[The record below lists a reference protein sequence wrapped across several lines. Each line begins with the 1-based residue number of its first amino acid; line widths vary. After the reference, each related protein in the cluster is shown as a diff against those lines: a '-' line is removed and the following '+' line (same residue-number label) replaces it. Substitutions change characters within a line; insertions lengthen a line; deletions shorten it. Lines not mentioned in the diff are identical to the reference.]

1 MVKSKVSRTKA
12 KGSGL
17 QNSKEQSVSAKGS
30 GDYHALGGLHCL
42 LAAPY
47 QHTQNG
53 ELSGRS
59 VDGSFELYVGLKP
72 QSALQSILSTLIVN
86 VSNATNECLFLA
98 AKIPP
103 SELQHRDINL
113 RHAFKGAAVVT
124 QLVDA
129 LERVRGSRTGSVNV
143 GNVNVESG
151 GQAIVGTVQ
160 SNPPREKEPEPA
172 PSSDPTKASG
182 EK

>member
-1 MVKSKVSRTKA
+1 MAKSKGTRTKA
-12 KGSGL
+12 KGSEL
-17 QNSKEQSVSAKGS
+17 QNSKGQSVAAEQS
-30 GDYHALGGLHCL
+30 GDYHAFGGLHCL

-47 QHTQNG
+47 RHTQNKDI
-53 ELSGRS
+53 SGRS
-59 VDGSFELYVGLKP
+59 EDGSVDLYVGLKP

-124 QLVDA
+124 QLIDA
-129 LERVRGSRTGSVNV
+129 
-143 GNVNVESG
+143 
-151 GQAIVGTVQ
+151 
-160 SNPPREKEPEPA
+160 
-172 PSSDPTKASG
+172 
-182 EK
+182 

>member
-59 VDGSFELYVGLKP
+59 VDGSVELYVGLKP

-129 LERVRGSRTGSVNV
+129 LERVRGKRRGNVNV

-160 SNPPREKEPEPA
+160 SKPREKELEDAASSDHAKA
-172 PSSDPTKASG
+172 PSAK
-182 EK
+182 

>member
-1 MVKSKVSRTKA
+1 MTKGKVTRTKA
-12 KGSGL
+12 KGSEL
-17 QNSKEQSVSAKGS
+17 QNSKEQSVSAKQS
-30 GDYHALGGLHCL
+30 GDYHAFGGLHCF

-47 QHTQNG
+47 QHTDNK
-53 ELSGRS
+53 EITGRS
-59 VDGSFELYVGLKP
+59 VDGSLELYVGLQP

-86 VSNATNECLFLA
+86 VSNATNECLFVA

-113 RHAFKGAAVVT
+113 RHAFKGATVVT

-129 LERVRGSRTGSVNV
+129 LERVRGGRTGSVNV

-151 GQAIVGTVQ
+151 G
-160 SNPPREKEPEPA
+160 
-172 PSSDPTKASG
+172 
-182 EK
+182 